1 MFKYLVDI
9 LLNMGVERADVL
21 ERLAGELGVKPDEV
35 SRTLGEIERESP
47 RILESKFRGI
57 LESILEVGQEG
68 NSNYCVLLVKNHD
81 KEYKP
86 RYEGLILSDSIG
98 HNVEVKWNIQEKR
111 IQIHDLKSKRWYR

>member
-1 MFKYLVDI
+1 MFKYFDCIFFEYGVIKEDI
-9 LLNMGVERADVL
+9 MN
-21 ERLAGELGVKPDEV
+21 RLAGELGVKPDEV